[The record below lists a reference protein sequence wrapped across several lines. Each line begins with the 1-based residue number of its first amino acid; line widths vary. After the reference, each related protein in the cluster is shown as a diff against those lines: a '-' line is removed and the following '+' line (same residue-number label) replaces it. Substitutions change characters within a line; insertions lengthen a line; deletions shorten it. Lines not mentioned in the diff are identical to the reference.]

1 MAGRFALPEFDL
13 SCSICCEIFRDPV
26 VLKCSHSFCA
36 PCLQRYW
43 TQGPQRR
50 DCPLCRSQSVD
61 DPVPSL
67 TLRNLCEA
75 FIQEGEGPEE
85 TGGELHCE
93 PGEMCPLHG
102 ERLKLY
108 CVPDEEPICVVC
120 HTSRKHKQHDC
131 CPVGEAVVLVKVN
144 ACKNT
149 GCRKKKKKENLWVN
163 FLLFTFPGED
173 EVCPRLN
180 DGEEGCF

>member
-1 MAGRFALPEFDL
+1 MAGRLALPEFDL